1 MRPANPGRVEP
12 KIGRPEPRRTSLRP
26 PSVKAGLTVPATTN
40 LATSNPIT
48 LEICWNRLVGVV
60 NEQAAALQ
68 RTSFTSIVREAGD
81 LSAGVFDRR
90 GFMVA
95 QAVTGTPGHINS
107 MALAMKHFLAACPLE
122 TLRPGDVLITNDPW
136 LTSGHLNDVTICSPI
151 FRGKECLAF
160 FASTCHTADIGGHVL
175 SAEAREVYEEGLQ
188 IPIMKLYEAGRPND
202 ALIALIRANTR
213 LPDMVLGDFHAQIA
227 GGAVGGE
234 RLLEFMAEFG
244 LERLEPLADEIIG
257 RTERAMRDAI
267 RALRPGVYTHEVTS
281 DGFDEPITIR
291 ARCEIRGDELL
302 VDYAGSSPAS
312 RRGVNVVMNYTEA
325 YTTYGVKVIV
335 SPDVPNNEGAFRP
348 LRITAPVGSILNVQ
362 RPASVAAR
370 HIVGHFLP
378 HVIAGALGQAL
389 PERVMAEGSANI
401 WGIQVSGKD
410 LAGTPFSYIFFSSGG
425 TGARATKDGLSATAF
440 PSGVLGTPVEVIENL
455 SPLIVEKKC
464 LRDDSGGPGKYRGG
478 LGQTIAFRVRTRE
491 PFMASI
497 LCDRTVHPAAG
508 FLGGGA
514 GARGAVLI
522 DGVAP
527 ANPKAEQ
534 LVAPG
539 ALVEVRL
546 PGGGG
551 YGRAPE
557 RDPELVAR
565 DLLEGYARGA

>member
-1 MRPANPGRVEP
+1 VKRRP
-12 KIGRPEPRRTSLRP
+12 I
-26 PSVKAGLTVPATTN
+26 KAGRRAFALTD
-40 LATSNPIT
+40 PIT

-107 MALAMKHFLAACPLE
+107 MALAMKHFLAACPIE

-151 FRGKECLAF
+151 FRGKECIAF

-188 IPIMKLYEAGRPND
+188 IPIMKLYEGGRPNH
-202 ALIALIRANTR
+202 ALMAIIRANTR

-257 RTERAMRDAI
+257 RTERAMRQAI
-267 RALRPGVYTHEVTS
+267 RALKPGVYTNEVTS

-312 RRGVNVVMNYTEA
+312 RRGVNVVMNYT
-325 YTTYGVKVIV
+325 
-335 SPDVPNNEGAFRP
+335 
-348 LRITAPVGSILNVQ
+348 
-362 RPASVAAR
+362 
-370 HIVGHFLP
+370 
-378 HVIAGALGQAL
+378 
-389 PERVMAEGSANI
+389 
-401 WGIQVSGKD
+401 
-410 LAGTPFSYIFFSSGG
+410 
-425 TGARATKDGLSATAF
+425 
-440 PSGVLGTPVEVIENL
+440 
-455 SPLIVEKKC
+455 
-464 LRDDSGGPGKYRGG
+464 
-478 LGQTIAFRVRTRE
+478 
-491 PFMASI
+491 
-497 LCDRTVHPAAG
+497 
-508 FLGGGA
+508 
-514 GARGAVLI
+514 
-522 DGVAP
+522 
-527 ANPKAEQ
+527 
-534 LVAPG
+534 
-539 ALVEVRL
+539 
-546 PGGGG
+546 
-551 YGRAPE
+551 
-557 RDPELVAR
+557 
-565 DLLEGYARGA
+565 

>member
-1 MRPANPGRVEP
+1 MPFDPV
-12 KIGRPEPRRTSLRP
+12 
-26 PSVKAGLTVPATTN
+26 
-40 LATSNPIT
+40 T
-48 LEICWNRLVGVV
+48 LEICWNRLIGVV

-81 LSAGVFDRR
+81 LSAGVFDAR

-107 MALAMKHFLAACPLE
+107 MALAMKHFLAAYPPARLA
-122 TLRPGDVLITNDPW
+122 PGDVLITNDPW
-136 LTSGHLNDVTICSPI
+136 KTSGHLNDVTICSPI
-151 FRGKECLAF
+151 FRGDRCVAF

-188 IPIMKLYEAGRPND
+188 IPILKLYEAGRPNET
-202 ALIALIRANTR
+202 LIAVIRENTR
-213 LPDMVLGDFHAQIA
+213 LPEMVLGDFHAQIA

-234 RLLEFMAEFG
+234 RLLEFMDEFG

-257 RTERAMRDAI
+257 RTERAMRQAI
-267 RALRPGVYTHEVTS
+267 GTLRPGRYEYAITS
-281 DGFDEPITIR
+281 DGFGEPITIK
-291 ARCEIRGDELL
+291 ARCLVGGDELV
-302 VDYAGSSPAS
+302 VDYTGSSPAS

-348 LRITAPVGSILNVQ
+348 LRILAPPGSILNVE
-362 RPASVAAR
+362 RPAPVAAR
-370 HIVGHFLP
+370 HVIGHFLP
-378 HVIAGALGQAL
+378 HVVAGALGQAV

-401 WGIQVSGKD
+401 WGVQVSGKD
-410 LAGTPFSYIFFSSGG
+410 LEGRPFTHIFFASGG
-425 TGARATKDGLSATAF
+425 TGARAVKDGLAATAF

-455 SPLIVEKKC
+455 SPLIVERKA
-464 LRDDSGGPGKYRGG
+464 LRDDSGGRGKYRGG

-491 PFMASI
+491 PFVCSI
-497 LCDRTVHPAAG
+497 LCDRTAHPAAG
-508 FLGGGA
+508 FRGGDSGA
-514 GARGAVLI
+514 PGEVLI
-522 DGVAP
+522 DGVPP

-534 LVAPG
+534 VVPST

-551 YGRAPE
+551 YGRE
-557 RDPELVAR
+557 TDRDPDLIAR
-565 DLLEGYARGA
+565 DLLEGYVTR

>member
-1 MRPANPGRVEP
+1 VKKRPANGR
-12 KIGRPEPRRTSLRP
+12 
-26 PSVKAGLTVPATTN
+26 KAAA
-40 LATSNPIT
+40 LADPIT

-90 GFMVA
+90 GYMVA

-107 MALAMKHFLAACPLE
+107 MALAMKHFLAACPIE

-151 FRGKECLAF
+151 FRGKTCIAF

-188 IPIMKLYEAGRPND
+188 IPIMKLYEGGRPNQGLM
-202 ALIALIRANTR
+202 AILRANTR

-257 RTERAMRDAI
+257 RTERAMRQAI
-267 RALRPGVYTHEVTS
+267 RALKPGVYTNEIVS

-291 ARCEIRGDELL
+291 VRCEIRGDELL

-348 LRITAPVGSILNVQ
+348 VRITAPEGSILNVK
-362 RPASVAAR
+362 RPAPVAAR

-378 HVIAGALGQAL
+378 HVIAGALGQAM
-389 PERVMAEGSANI
+389 PDRVMAEGSANI

-410 LAGTPFSYIFFSSGG
+410 LVGDPFSYIFFSSGG

-464 LRDDSGGPGKYRGG
+464 LRDGSGGAGKYRGG

-491 PFMASI
+491 PFLTSI
-497 LCDRTVHPAAG
+497 LCDRTVNPAAG
-508 FLGGGA
+508 FLGGGP
-514 GARGAVLI
+514 GARSAVLI

-534 LVAPG
+534 VVPPG
-539 ALVEVRL
+539 ALVEVQL

-551 YGRAPE
+551 YGSPSDRE
-557 RDPELVAR
+557 PELIAR
-565 DLLEGYARGA
+565 DALEGYARSA

>member
-1 MRPANPGRVEP
+1 VKRRSANGR
-12 KIGRPEPRRTSLRP
+12 
-26 PSVKAGLTVPATTN
+26 KAAA
-40 LATSNPIT
+40 LADPIT

-90 GFMVA
+90 GYMVA

-107 MALAMKHFLAACPLE
+107 MALAMKHFLAACPIE

-151 FRGKECLAF
+151 FRGKECIAF

-188 IPIMKLYEAGRPND
+188 IPIMKLYEGRRPNQG
-202 ALIALIRANTR
+202 LIAILRANTR

-244 LERLEPLADEIIG
+244 LEQLEPLADEIIG
-257 RTERAMRDAI
+257 RTERAMRQAI
-267 RALRPGVYTHEVTS
+267 RALKPGVYTNEIVS

-291 ARCEIRGDELL
+291 VRCEIRGDELL

-348 LRITAPVGSILNVQ
+348 VRITAPEGSILNVK
-362 RPASVAAR
+362 RPAPVAAR

-378 HVIAGALGQAL
+378 HVIAGALGQAM
-389 PERVMAEGSANI
+389 PDRVMAEGSANI

-410 LAGTPFSYIFFSSGG
+410 LAGDPFSYIFFSSGG

-464 LRDDSGGPGKYRGG
+464 LRDDSGGAGKYRGG

-491 PFMASI
+491 PFLTSI
-497 LCDRTVHPAAG
+497 LCDRTVNPAAG
-508 FLGGGA
+508 FLGGGP

-527 ANPKAEQ
+527 ENPKAEQ
-534 LVAPG
+534 LVPPG
-539 ALVEVRL
+539 ALVEVQL

-551 YGRAPE
+551 YGSPSD
-557 RDPELVAR
+557 RDPELIAR
-565 DLLEGYARGA
+565 DALEGYARSA